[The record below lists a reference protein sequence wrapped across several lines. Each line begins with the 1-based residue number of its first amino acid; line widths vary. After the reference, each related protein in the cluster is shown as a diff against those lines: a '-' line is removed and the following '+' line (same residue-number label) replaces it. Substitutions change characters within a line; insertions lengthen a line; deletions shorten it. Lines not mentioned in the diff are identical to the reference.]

1 MGPLA
6 GVKIVE
12 IAGLGAAPY
21 GCMMLA
27 DMGAE
32 VIRVDRIGGRDD
44 TPPTSPLLRNRRAIA
59 VDLKKK
65 EGIETVMALVEKADI
80 VIEAFRPGVAE
91 RLGIGPDDCLKRNP
105 RIVYGRMT
113 GWGQTG
119 PLAMSAGHDLNY
131 IGLSGALH
139 QIGPTGG
146 KPVVPLNLIG
156 DFGGGGL
163 LLAYGLVCALLEARQ
178 SGKGQVVDAAMVD
191 GAISFMAMFFGYR
204 AEGQFNDKTGQHLLG
219 GGAHYYDVYEA
230 KDGKCL
236 SVAPIEPQFYAKF
249 IEMLGLDPQKYKAAA
264 YPAFSEQ
271 TIEHDWPALKAE
283 LTEIFKT
290 RTRDEWCEFFAGCD
304 VCVGPVLTLEEA
316 THHPHN
322 VAREAFVEVGGM
334 LQNAPAPRFSRTVN
348 AVPKA
353 PPAHAGADTDAIIA
367 DWGIDPELVARARQ
381 AGGLGS

>member
-44 TPPTSPLLRNRRAIA
+44 TAPTSPLLRNRRAIA

-65 EGIETVMALVEKADI
+65 EGVETVLALVAKADI
-80 VIEAFRPGVAE
+80 VVEAFRPGVAE
-91 RLGIGPDDCLKRNP
+91 RLGLGPDDCLKLNP

-119 PLAMSAGHDLNY
+119 PLAQRAGHDLNY
-131 IGLSGALH
+131 IGLTGALH

-163 LLAYGLVCALLEARQ
+163 LLAYGLICALYETRS

-191 GAISFMAMFFGYR
+191 GALSFMAMFFGYR
-204 AEGQFNDKTGQHLLG
+204 AEGLFNDQTGSHFLG

-230 KDGKCL
+230 KDGKHL

-249 IEMLGLDPQKYKAAA
+249 VEMLELDPQRFNPARFPA
-264 YPAFSEQ
+264 YSEQ
-271 TIEHDWPALKAE
+271 VITHDWPALKAE
-283 LTEIFKT
+283 LTAIFKT
-290 RTRDEWCEFFAGCD
+290 RTRDEWCEFFEGFD
-304 VCVGPVLTLEEA
+304 VCVAPVLTLAEA
-316 THHPHN
+316 AHHPHN
-322 VAREAFVEVGGM
+322 VARESFIEVGGIV
-334 LQNAPAPRFSRTVN
+334 QNAPAPRFSRTVV
-348 AVPKA
+348 ATPKA
-353 PPAHAGADTDAIIA
+353 PPAHAAADTDAIIA
-367 DWGIDPELVARARQ
+367 DWGIDEELVARARQ
-381 AGGLGS
+381 AGGLA

>member
-44 TPPTSPLLRNRRAIA
+44 TPPTTPLLRNRRAIA

-91 RLGIGPDDCLKRNP
+91 RLGVGPDDCLKRNP

-178 SGKGQVVDAAMVD
+178 SGKGQIVDAAMVD

-204 AEGQFNDKTGQHLLG
+204 AAGQFNDKTGEHLLG

-249 IEMLGLDPQKYKAAA
+249 VEMLGLDPQKYKAAA
-264 YPAFSEQ
+264 YPAYSEQ
-271 TIEHDWPALKAE
+271 TINVDWPALKAE

-290 RTRDEWCEFFAGCD
+290 RTRDEWCEFFDGCD
-304 VCVGPVLTLEEA
+304 VCVGPVLTLKEA
-316 THHPHN
+316 TQHPHN
-322 VAREAFVEVGGM
+322 IAREAFVEVGGM
-334 LQNAPAPRFSRTVN
+334 VQNAPAPRFSRTVN
-348 AVPKA
+348 ALPKA
-353 PPAHAGADTDAIIA
+353 PPAHAAADTDAIIA
-367 DWGIDPELVARARQ
+367 DWGIDKDLVARARA
-381 AGGLGS
+381 AGGLS